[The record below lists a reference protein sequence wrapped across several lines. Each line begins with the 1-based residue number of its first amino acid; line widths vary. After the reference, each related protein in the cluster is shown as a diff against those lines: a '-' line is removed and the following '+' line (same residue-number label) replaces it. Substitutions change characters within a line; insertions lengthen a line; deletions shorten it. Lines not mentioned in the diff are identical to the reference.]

1 MRSNQLWTNILRIG
15 LPVLILLSIVYYFVG
30 KEDQTYQYFT
40 EDYSAVESLQTLGE
54 LGDGAVVTQSVVN
67 HADYLK
73 GISLRFANFG
83 NVPEGEILI
92 EVSTADGTMLA
103 NKTVSADQLPDSQ
116 EYYVNFDEM
125 VSVERGETVEVTVK
139 AQGSAPGKAVTLWTG
154 EQQPECA
161 LQVNGQVQEQMLYLV
176 PDAYR
181 DAHYTAWYW
190 GSAAILLVLFTAFC
204 LRQKSNE
211 AAGRKTPAVE
221 FGHIFDR
228 YQFLMSQLVSRDF
241 KTKYRRSYL
250 GILWSLLNPLFMMII
265 VSSVFSFVFRYQIE
279 NFQVYLILGQVMFN
293 FFSEATQVGV
303 TTIIGS
309 GQLIKKVYLPKYIF
323 PLSKTVFSFLNFLIS
338 FIAVAGVLAFYR
350 IPLTLNIVY
359 LPVVMVSYFCFTLG
373 IALFLSAMMVF
384 LRDTQHFYGLF
395 LMGWSYLTPIFY
407 PVSSLAD
414 WMQKIMQLNPLYH
427 YITYLRTILLYGTAP
442 SVAQNVVCV
451 VLGILSLTIG
461 VSFFFK
467 RQGKFILYI

>member
-1 MRSNQLWTNILRIG
+1 
-15 LPVLILLSIVYYFVG
+15 
-30 KEDQTYQYFT
+30 
-40 EDYSAVESLQTLGE
+40 
-54 LGDGAVVTQSVVN
+54 
-67 HADYLK
+67 
-73 GISLRFANFG
+73 
-83 NVPEGEILI
+83 
-92 EVSTADGTMLA
+92 
-103 NKTVSADQLPDSQ
+103 
-116 EYYVNFDEM
+116 
-125 VSVERGETVEVTVK
+125 
-139 AQGSAPGKAVTLWTG
+139 
-154 EQQPECA
+154 
-161 LQVNGQVQEQMLYLV
+161 
-176 PDAYR
+176 
-181 DAHYTAWYW
+181 
-190 GSAAILLVLFTAFC
+190 
-204 LRQKSNE
+204 
-211 AAGRKTPAVE
+211 
-221 FGHIFDR
+221 
-228 YQFLMSQLVSRDF
+228 MSQLVSRDF

-265 VSSVFSFVFRYQIE
+265 VSSVFSFVFRFEIE

-350 IPLTLNIVY
+350 IPLTLNIIY